1 LHSAVNRRSDVLR
14 FGMPPY
20 EIILPAL
27 GVICSSCVVF
37 TAMNLI
43 SRHVSERRVS
53 SRAAP
58 PDEVLRQLERIES
71 IVETTALE
79 VERLA
84 ESNRFVAK
92 LLSERAGTP

>member
-1 LHSAVNRRSDVLR
+1 
-14 FGMPPY
+14 MPPY

-27 GVICSSCVVF
+27 GVICGSAVLF

-43 SRHVSERRVS
+43 SRHISERRLS
-53 SRAAP
+53 SHAAP
-58 PDEVLRQLERIES
+58 PDEVLRRLERIES

-92 LLSERAGTP
+92 LLSEKSGTP